1 MNGRRGIYNLL
12 VGFVSEAMII
22 ALGIIVP
29 RLFLT
34 SFGSEYNGLLNTV
47 GQAFA
52 YLVLLEAGVGG
63 ASIQALYA
71 AIAKGDKNDISSI
84 VVATDYYYK
93 KTGIFYAISVLI
105 LSLVFPYLVDSDIPP
120 YTTVAI
126 ILLAGIPGVVRYIFQ
141 GKYTVLLIAEGKNYI
156 ITSFN
161 TITHIIVV
169 ISKIV
174 ILLAGC
180 SIIAFQFFSMLFSLL
195 SVLLIYIYIKRN
207 YKWINFK
214 ARPNFQAMEQKSAVL
229 VSQISDLI
237 FRNSSTLILAFFCD
251 LKVASVYAIFNM
263 LFSMVRTALD
273 TIGKGVA
280 HIMGQTYNADKDLYL
295 KYHDTYETY
304 RMSLIFCLYAVALIY
319 IIPFMRLYTAGVTDI
334 NYLDYNVAVL
344 FVVTSLLS
352 AARACE
358 ADLIN
363 YAQHFRK
370 TQWRCVAEASIN
382 IVAALILTPLWG
394 IYGVMIAT
402 AIALMYRANDMIIY
416 ANRAILKRSPWKTYK
431 RWFIN
436 SIVFIIFI
444 GISNYIPWVLDSY
457 ISIVGSAV
465 LTTACA
471 LVVFWGTA
479 SLFDKES
486 FMFVCKLLN
495 KKITS
500 A

>member
-1 MNGRRGIYNLL
+1 MNGRRGIYNIL
-12 VGFVSEAMII
+12 VGFVSEAIII

-71 AIAKGDKNDISSI
+71 ALAKGDKNDISSI

-93 KTGIFYAISVLI
+93 KTGIFYAISVII
-105 LSLVFPYLVDSDIPP
+105 LSLLFPYLVDSDIPA
-120 YTTVAI
+120 YTTIAI

-161 TITHIIVV
+161 TITHIVVV

-180 SIIAFQFFSMLFSLL
+180 SIMTFQLYTMLFSMLP
-195 SVLLIYIYIKRN
+195 VLLIYIYMKKY
-207 YKWINFK
+207 YKWIDYTATPNFK
-214 ARPNFQAMEQKSAVL
+214 AMEQKNAVL
-229 VSQISDLI
+229 VGQVSDLV
-237 FRNSSTLILAFFCD
+237 FRNSSTLILAFLCD

-263 LFSMVRTALD
+263 LFSMIRTALD

-280 HIMGQTYNADKDLYL
+280 HIMGQTYNTNKDLYC

-304 RMSLIFCLYAVALIY
+304 RMSLIFCLYAVALIF

-334 NYLDYNVAVL
+334 NYLDYKVAVL

-370 TQWRCVAEASIN
+370 TQWRCVAEALIN

-416 ANRAILKRSPWKTYK
+416 ANRVILNRSPWATYK
-431 RWFIN
+431 RWLVN
-436 SIVFIIFI
+436 TVVFIILLL
-444 GISNYIPWVLDSY
+444 ISEHIPWHLDSY
-457 ISIVGSAV
+457 SAIIIYAV
-465 LTTACA
+465 LSSMIGLAI
-471 LVVFWGTA
+471 FWIVA
-479 SLFDKES
+479 SIFDKKS
-486 FMFVCKLLN
+486 FVYICKSIKTTIN
-495 KKITS
+495 
-500 A
+500 

>member
-1 MNGRRGIYNLL
+1 MNGRRGIYNIL
-12 VGFVSEAMII
+12 VGFVSEAIII

-71 AIAKGDKNDISSI
+71 AISKGDKNDISSI

-93 KTGIFYAISVLI
+93 KTGIFYAISVVI
-105 LSLVFPYLVDSDIPP
+105 LAICFPLFVESTIPSLTIIGL
-120 YTTVAI
+120 
-126 ILLAGIPGVVRYIFQ
+126 ILLAGVPGVIRYIFQ
-141 GKYTVLLIAEGKNYI
+141 GKYTVLLVAEGKNYI
-156 ITSFN
+156 VSTFN
-161 TITHIIVV
+161 TLTHVVVV

-174 ILLAGC
+174 LLLAGC
-180 SIIAFQFFSMLFSLL
+180 SIIAFQVYTMLFSLL
-195 SVLLIYIYIKRN
+195 SVLLIYIYMKKN
-207 YKWINFK
+207 YKWIDYSAK
-214 ARPNFQAMEQKSAVL
+214 PNFQAMEQKNAVL
-229 VSQISDLI
+229 VGQISDLA

-280 HIMGQTYNADKDLYL
+280 HIMGQTYNTDKELYL

-304 RMSLIFCLYAVALIY
+304 RMSLIFCLYAVALIF
-319 IIPFMRLYTAGVTDI
+319 IIPFMRLYTEGVTDI

-358 ADLIN
+358 SDLIN

-370 TQWRCVAEASIN
+370 TQWRCVTEAVIN
-382 IVAALILTPLWG
+382 IIAAMILTPIWG

-402 AIALMYRANDMIIY
+402 IIALVYRANDMIIY
-416 ANRAILKRSPWKTYK
+416 ANQVILNRSPWITYK
-431 RWFIN
+431 RWLVNTAVFLLVLMVAN
-436 SIVFIIFI
+436 HLPWDLSSYTSII
-444 GISNYIPWVLDSY
+444 GYAFVCTLCSLI
-457 ISIVGSAV
+457 
-465 LTTACA
+465 
-471 LVVFWGTA
+471 VFWGIA
-479 SLFDKES
+479 SLTDYKS
-486 FMFVCKLLN
+486 FLYIYQLIKQKYAL
-495 KKITS
+495 
-500 A
+500 

>member
-1 MNGRRGIYNLL
+1 MNGRRGIYNIL
-12 VGFVSEAMII
+12 VGFVSEAIII

-71 AIAKGDKNDISSI
+71 AISKGDKNDISSI

-93 KTGIFYAISVLI
+93 KTGIFYAISVVI
-105 LSLVFPYLVDSDIPP
+105 LAICFPLFVESTIP
-120 YTTVAI
+120 TLTI
-126 ILLAGIPGVVRYIFQ
+126 IGLILLAGVPGVIRYIFQ
-141 GKYTVLLIAEGKNYI
+141 GKYTVLLVAEGKNYI
-156 ITSFN
+156 VSTFN
-161 TITHIIVV
+161 TLTHVVVV
-169 ISKIV
+169 ISKV
-174 ILLAGC
+174 IFLLAGC
-180 SIIAFQFFSMLFSLL
+180 SIMAFQVYTMLFSLL
-195 SVLLIYIYIKRN
+195 SVLLIYIYMKKN
-207 YKWINFK
+207 YKWIDYSAK
-214 ARPNFQAMEQKSAVL
+214 PNFQAMEQKNAVL
-229 VSQISDLI
+229 VGQISDLA
-237 FRNSSTLILAFFCD
+237 FRNSSILILAFFYD

-304 RMSLIFCLYAVALIY
+304 RMSLIFCLYAVALIF
-319 IIPFMRLYTAGVTDI
+319 IIPFMRLYTEGVTDI

-370 TQWRCVAEASIN
+370 TQWRCVAEAVIN
-382 IVAALILTPLWG
+382 IVTALILTPIWG
-394 IYGVMIAT
+394 IYGVMMAT
-402 AIALMYRANDMIIY
+402 AIALLYRANDMIIY
-416 ANRAILKRSPWKTYK
+416 ANRIILKRSPWITYK
-431 RWFIN
+431 RLIIN
-436 SIVFIIFI
+436 SIVFVTFI
-444 GISNYIPWVLDSY
+444 RISNYIPWSLDSY
-457 ISIVGSAV
+457 ISIIGCA
-465 LTTACA
+465 LITTSCA
-471 LVVFWGTA
+471 LVIFWGIA
-479 SLFDKES
+479 SLFDKAS
-486 FMFVCKLLN
+486 FMFICKFLN